1 MYQPPVVACIGAG
14 QLARMMATAAGEL
27 GMALRVMANSADDPA
42 ALVLPETQVIV
53 GSPADTAALSRL
65 LAGASVLTFEHEL
78 IPDTVFDQAA
88 AAGVAVHPRR
98 EALVYAKDKLAMRRR
113 LGELGLPM
121 PAWVEGDDIDGVAQL
136 GKHCGWPLVAKV
148 THGGY
153 DGRGVEFVTNLFD
166 YQEWR
171 ERLDSG
177 TQCLVEQRVP
187 FTRELAVLGARRGSG
202 EMRIWPVVQ
211 TWQESGQ
218 CAAVLQAPHET
229 ETKVF
234 AQAEAIARRVAA
246 ELDVT
251 GVFAVELFE
260 VQSPSG
266 KSQLYIN
273 ELAMRPHNSGHW
285 TQDGCVT
292 SQFEQ
297 HLRAV
302 LDLPLGVTTPTAPV
316 TAMAN
321 VLGSA
326 LEDPGQAAA
335 TVMERYPNVKIH
347 LYRKGNRPGRK
358 LGHVNVSGLSPEALL
373 AEARGAAD
381 LLMGKGAGS

>member
-27 GMALRVMANSADDPA
+27 GIALRVMANSADDPA

-88 AAGVAVHPRR
+88 VAGVAVHPRR

-171 ERLDSG
+171 ESLDSG

-187 FTRELAVLGARRGSG
+187 FTRELAVLGARRPSG

-335 TVMERYPNVKIH
+335 TVMDRYPNVKIH

-373 AEARGAAD
+373 AEARAAAD
-381 LLMGKGAGS
+381 LLMGK

>member
-1 MYQPPVVACIGAG
+1 MYQAPVVACIGAG

-187 FTRELAVLGARRGSG
+187 FTRELAVLGARRPSG

-302 LDLPLGVTTPTAPV
+302 LDLPLGATTPTAPV

-326 LEDPGQAAA
+326 LEDPGQAAVA
-335 TVMERYPNVKIH
+335 VMDRYPNVKIH

-358 LGHVNVSGLSPEALL
+358 LGHVNVCGLSPEALL
-373 AEARGAAD
+373 AEARAAAD
-381 LLMGKGAGS
+381 LLMGK

>member
-1 MYQPPVVACIGAG
+1 MYQAPVVACIGAG

-78 IPDTVFDQAA
+78 IPDTVFDQAT

-187 FTRELAVLGARRGSG
+187 FTRELAVLGARRPSG

-302 LDLPLGVTTPTAPV
+302 LDLPLGATTPTAPV

-335 TVMERYPNVKIH
+335 TVMDRYPNVKIH
-347 LYRKGNRPGRK
+347 LYRKGNRAGRK
-358 LGHVNVSGLSPEALL
+358 LGHVNVCGLSPEALL
-373 AEARGAAD
+373 AEARAAAD
-381 LLMGKGAGS
+381 LLMGK

>member
-1 MYQPPVVACIGAG
+1 MYQAPVVACIGAG

-78 IPDTVFDQAA
+78 IPDTVFDQAT

-187 FTRELAVLGARRGSG
+187 FTRELAVLGARRPSG
-202 EMRIWPVVQ
+202 EMRTWPVVQ

-302 LDLPLGVTTPTAPV
+302 LDLPLGATTPTAPV

-335 TVMERYPNVKIH
+335 TVMDRYPNVKIH
-347 LYRKGNRPGRK
+347 LYRKGNRAGRK
-358 LGHVNVSGLSPEALL
+358 LGHVNVCGLSPEALL
-373 AEARGAAD
+373 AEARAAAD
-381 LLMGKGAGS
+381 LLMGK

>member
-78 IPDTVFDQAA
+78 IPDTVFDQAT

-187 FTRELAVLGARRGSG
+187 FTRELAVLGARRPSG

-302 LDLPLGVTTPTAPV
+302 LDLPLGATTPTAPV

-347 LYRKGNRPGRK
+347 LYRKGNRAGRK
-358 LGHVNVSGLSPEALL
+358 LGHVNVCGLSPEALL
-373 AEARGAAD
+373 AEARAAAD
-381 LLMGKGAGS
+381 LLMGK

>member
-1 MYQPPVVACIGAG
+1 MYQAPIVACIGAG

-78 IPDTVFDQAA
+78 IPDTVFDLAT

-187 FTRELAVLGARRGSG
+187 FTRELAVLGARRPSG

-302 LDLPLGVTTPTAPV
+302 LDLPLGATTPTAPV

-335 TVMERYPNVKIH
+335 TVMDRYPNVKIH
-347 LYRKGNRPGRK
+347 LYRKGNRAGRK
-358 LGHVNVSGLSPEALL
+358 LGHVNVCGLSPEALL
-373 AEARGAAD
+373 AEARAAAD
-381 LLMGKGAGS
+381 LLMGK

>member
-1 MYQPPVVACIGAG
+1 MYQAPIVACIGAG

-78 IPDTVFDQAA
+78 IPDTVFDLAT

-187 FTRELAVLGARRGSG
+187 FTRELAVLGARRPSG

-335 TVMERYPNVKIH
+335 TVMDRYPNVKIH

-373 AEARGAAD
+373 AEARAAAD
-381 LLMGKGAGS
+381 LLMGK

>member
-1 MYQPPVVACIGAG
+1 MYQAPVVACIGAG

-53 GSPADTAALSRL
+53 GSPANTAALSRL

-78 IPDTVFDQAA
+78 IPDTVFDQAT
-88 AAGVAVHPRR
+88 AAGVAVHPQR

-187 FTRELAVLGARRGSG
+187 FTRELAVLGARRPSG

-302 LDLPLGVTTPTAPV
+302 LDLPLGATTPTAPV

-335 TVMERYPNVKIH
+335 TVMDRYPNVKIH
-347 LYRKGNRPGRK
+347 LYRKGNRAGRK
-358 LGHVNVSGLSPEALL
+358 LGHVNVCGLSPEALL
-373 AEARGAAD
+373 AEARAAAD
-381 LLMGKGAGS
+381 LLMGK

>member
-27 GMALRVMANSADDPA
+27 GIALRVMANSADDPA

-78 IPDTVFDQAA
+78 IPDTVFDQAT

-187 FTRELAVLGARRGSG
+187 FTRELAVLGARRPSG

-302 LDLPLGVTTPTAPV
+302 LDLPLGATTPTAPV

-335 TVMERYPNVKIH
+335 TVMDRYPNVKIH

-373 AEARGAAD
+373 AEARAAAD
-381 LLMGKGAGS
+381 LLMGK

>member
-1 MYQPPVVACIGAG
+1 MYQAPVVACIGAG

-187 FTRELAVLGARRGSG
+187 FTRELAVLGARRPSG

-335 TVMERYPNVKIH
+335 TVMDRYPNVKIH

-358 LGHVNVSGLSPEALL
+358 LGHVNVCGLSPEALL
-373 AEARGAAD
+373 AEARAAAD
-381 LLMGKGAGS
+381 LLMGK

>member
-187 FTRELAVLGARRGSG
+187 FTRELAVLGARRPSG

-335 TVMERYPNVKIH
+335 TVMDRYPNVKIH

-358 LGHVNVSGLSPEALL
+358 LGHVNVCGLSPEALL
-373 AEARGAAD
+373 AEARAAAD
-381 LLMGKGAGS
+381 LLMGK

>member
-187 FTRELAVLGARRGSG
+187 FTRELAVLGARRPSG

-302 LDLPLGVTTPTAPV
+302 LDLPLGATTPTAPV

-335 TVMERYPNVKIH
+335 TVMDRYPNVKIH

-358 LGHVNVSGLSPEALL
+358 LGHVNVCGLSPEALL
-373 AEARGAAD
+373 AEARAAAD
-381 LLMGKGAGS
+381 LLMGK

>member
-381 LLMGKGAGS
+381 LLMGK